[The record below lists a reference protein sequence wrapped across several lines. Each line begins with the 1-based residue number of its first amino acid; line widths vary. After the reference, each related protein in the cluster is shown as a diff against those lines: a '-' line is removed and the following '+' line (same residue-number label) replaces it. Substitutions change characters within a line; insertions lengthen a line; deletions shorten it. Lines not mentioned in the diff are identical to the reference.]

1 VIAAMG
7 LIHLGIPKDLIA
19 ELSRAFGVTYF
30 VETGTHHG
38 WSALWA
44 SGHFEKVWTVE
55 LDEALFRRA
64 SRRLANRANVE
75 QHLGPSVGM
84 LRSVVPLLDR
94 PAFFWLDA
102 HWSGEDTGG
111 EAYPCPLQD
120 EIEEIN
126 ASPLEHIIAVDD
138 VRFCLNAKPP
148 FGRGRWPEIGTLAE
162 LLRAR
167 HSDSYLAIHY
177 DIAFRLPA
185 SCAARFEEIV
195 ARPYRRES
203 LSRRL
208 KRALGWRRRQ

>member
-1 VIAAMG
+1 MG
-7 LIHLGIPKDLIA
+7 LTHLGIPKDLIA

-75 QHLGPSVGM
+75 QHLGPSVEM

-120 EIEEIN
+120 EIEEID

-148 FGRGRWPEIGTLAE
+148 FGRGWPEIGTLAE

-185 SCAARFEEIV
+185 SRAARFEEIV

-203 LSRRL
+203 VSRRL
-208 KRALGWRRRQ
+208 KRIIGWRRRQ